1 MGQDINTLIA
11 QSRPGNYSNKIKHF
25 EDLNPMIYSKYENE
39 QSYLTQQED
48 ATESR
53 SLKAAGAYSQDVIK
67 QVKKQP
73 PEVRRRSE
81 AKYKSSVKMA
91 QSINKNRLEHA
102 GTQSATQLR
111 KSGRYAVTQGQKER
125 RQLLQEIGGFSSKQ
139 IYQEFQ
145 K

>member
-25 EDLNPMIYSKYENE
+25 EDLSPMIYSKYENE

-48 ATESR
+48 AAESR
-53 SLKAAGAYSQDVIK
+53 SLKAAGTYSQDVIK

-81 AKYKSSVKMA
+81 AKHKSSVKMA

-102 GTQSATQLR
+102 GSQSATQLR
-111 KSGRYAVTQGQKER
+111 KSGGYAVTQGQKER
-125 RQLLQEIGGFSSKQ
+125 RQVLQEIGGFSSKQ